1 MGSAESVP
9 RERQQQRSSRLDL
22 LALQEKYDAF
32 RITEDRETDS
42 MIIERS
48 TGRDDRGKL
57 EDPIAVTRFS
67 DKQEQCHQQRMTNN
81 Q

>member
-9 RERQQQRSSRLDL
+9 RERQQQRSSRQDL

-32 RITEDRETDS
+32 RVTEDHETDS
-42 MIIERS
+42 MVVEHN

-57 EDPIAVTRFS
+57 DHTNCVTLFRQARDNAIRS
-67 DKQEQCHQQRMTNN
+67 V
-81 Q
+81 